1 METNTKNANIKYF
14 CCEDKIIV
22 RVVEEEN
29 SYVDTLEYYD
39 PKFGGWIPSREWY
52 NYMFVEK
59 IVNFR
64 EISKNDATIYI
75 NSSVEYFKRMVAN
88 PIYLRRIYGLDLEY
102 FNSKTNEW
110 QAVTNHDWYE
120 KIDEYEHVTKKEVDN
135 YIDNL
140 FAKKMIR

>member
-1 METNTKNANIKYF
+1 MENNAKIKYF

-29 SYVDTLEYYD
+29 NYKDNLEYYN
-39 PKFGGWIPSREWY
+39 PKVGGWIPNPEWY
-52 NYMFVEK
+52 NYMFISKV
-59 IVNFR
+59 VNFR
-64 EISKNDATIYI
+64 EITKSEAIEFI
-75 NSSVEYFKRMVAN
+75 NSSVEYFKRVVAT

-120 KIDEYEHVTKKEVDN
+120 KIDEYDKVTKKEVDD
-135 YIDNL
+135 YIENL